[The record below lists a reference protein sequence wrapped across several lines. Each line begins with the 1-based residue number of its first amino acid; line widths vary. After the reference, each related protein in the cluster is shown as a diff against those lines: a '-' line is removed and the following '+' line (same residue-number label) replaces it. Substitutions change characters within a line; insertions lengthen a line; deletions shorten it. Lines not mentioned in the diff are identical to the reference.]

1 LAFDIANLTKTGG
14 YTEAGD
20 PTTNVAP
27 VFVVT
32 NPNSGAKLAVGDNVT
47 FAANAT
53 DSDRTVAKVDF
64 VLNGALLT
72 STTNAPY
79 SYNYSA
85 DTAGSYTLV
94 VTATDD
100 DGATGSSTV
109 NFTVGADVPGCNEPA
124 WNAATVYVNGDRA
137 SINGQVYQ
145 AKWWTQGDSPSAGTA
160 PWYVWDLVGDCQ

>member
-1 LAFDIANLTKTGG
+1 MRGHSGRWCYHVLLKAYSTYSGVTLTGNYTDAGNPAN
-14 YTEAGD
+14 
-20 PTTNVAP
+20 
-27 VFVVT
+27 
-32 NPNSGAKLAVGDNVT
+32 
-47 FAANAT
+47 
-53 DSDRTVAKVDF
+53 VAKVDF

-124 WNAATVYVNGDRA
+124 WNASTVYVNGDRA

-145 AKWWTQGDSPSAGTA
+145 AKWWTQGQNPSAGTD
-160 PWYVWDLVGDCQ
+160 PWYVWELVGDCQ